1 MTIKVEKAT
10 APRGA
15 GSSAPSASEPGIT
28 AAMMRPTAA
37 MMRPL
42 DILLRYQGDL
52 LKAMEP
58 EAMRWFARRQE
69 DVQAGLNAL
78 ERLSTSTDVETL
90 VDVQRDWLRGAVE
103 RLQADLAALAATIR
117 WRSCCP
123 YAGASITTQ
132 SAFVL
137 SGGVLLFPYDDHL
150 TASQAAASRHLPG
163 GTHAARPCRRR
174 LFRALRTAADGA
186 GRKRLSPDFRRHRR
200 LPSPLPHTDPPHLT
214 PPPPSPPPPPG
225 PPLAPAVPH

>member
-1 MTIKVEKAT
+1 MRIKVEKGLG
-10 APRGA
+10 PRGA

-90 VDVQRDWLRGAVE
+90 FDVQRDWLRGAVA
-103 RLQADLAALAATIR
+103 RLQADLSALSSRWTLPAAT
-117 WRSCCP
+117 
-123 YAGASITTQ
+123 
-132 SAFVL
+132 SA
-137 SGGVLLFPYDDHL
+137 
-150 TASQAAASRHLPG
+150 T
-163 GTHAARPCRRR
+163 GT
-174 LFRALRTAADGA
+174 
-186 GRKRLSPDFRRHRR
+186 
-200 LPSPLPHTDPPHLT
+200 
-214 PPPPSPPPPPG
+214 
-225 PPLAPAVPH
+225 

>member
-103 RLQADLAALAATIR
+103 RLQADLAALASRWTLAAT
-117 WRSCCP
+117 
-123 YAGASITTQ
+123 T
-132 SAFVL
+132 
-137 SGGVLLFPYDDHL
+137 
-150 TASQAAASRHLPG
+150 AASGSQSTPQRETPTTRRQRIDER
-163 GTHAARPCRRR
+163 GT
-174 LFRALRTAADGA
+174 TAA
-186 GRKRLSPDFRRHRR
+186 
-200 LPSPLPHTDPPHLT
+200 
-214 PPPPSPPPPPG
+214 
-225 PPLAPAVPH
+225 

>member
-15 GSSAPSASEPGIT
+15 GSSAPSASEPGI
-28 AAMMRPTAA
+28 TAA

-103 RLQADLAALAATIR
+103 RLQADLAALASRWTLPAT
-117 WRSCCP
+117 
-123 YAGASITTQ
+123 T
-132 SAFVL
+132 
-137 SGGVLLFPYDDHL
+137 
-150 TASQAAASRHLPG
+150 AASGSESTPQR
-163 GTHAARPCRRR
+163 GTQTTGSTRTDE
-174 LFRALRTAADGA
+174 RATTAA
-186 GRKRLSPDFRRHRR
+186 
-200 LPSPLPHTDPPHLT
+200 
-214 PPPPSPPPPPG
+214 
-225 PPLAPAVPH
+225 